1 MSDQTAPTLPGAD
14 TTRLEPRREPQ
25 QARSRER
32 LERILDATGELLDEV
47 GLDGLSTRLIAARAE
62 VNVATIYQFFPN
74 KYAVIKSLV
83 ERTAD
88 RLIERHRELT
98 GAFDLGA
105 PLSETNEKVLTGFA
119 AAVLEIPGFFAL
131 RRAMHALPELAD
143 TRAIEERA
151 KRAIADRIVE
161 RLFVRNPN
169 LSPSQREVMAR
180 TMIEMTLTML
190 EQSTQVPPGQRAAV
204 LRELRTL
211 MVCYLAHYFGADSV
225 PPARSAGPN

>member
-1 MSDQTAPTLPGAD
+1 MNDSSAPTLPAPD
-14 TTRLEPRREPQ
+14 LNRLEPRREPR

-74 KYAVIKSLV
+74 KYAVIKALV

-98 GAFDLGA
+98 GAFDLDA
-105 PLSETNEKVLTGFA
+105 PLRETNEKVLAGFA

-151 KRAIADRIVE
+151 KRAIADRIIE
-161 RLFVRNPN
+161 RLLLRNPN
-169 LSPSQREVMAR
+169 LSALQRELMAR
-180 TMIEMTLTML
+180 TMIETTLTML
-190 EQSTQVPPGQRAAV
+190 EQSTQVPREQRAAV
-204 LRELRTL
+204 LGELRTL
-211 MVCYLAHYFGADSV
+211 MICYLAHYFGADSL
-225 PPARSAGPN
+225 PPTRPARLS